1 MLSEQAPVWLFS
13 STNYGPGEIRG
24 FCKKNICSVNAKC
37 IKIKA
42 FKFMNTGSWQNKNTI
57 LSTDTGIECDGEKDF
72 AVVIGANSETDTKLL
87 YTPCI
92 KNGHWYVSSNCYT
105 DGGAGPNGFFFV
117 VLTVE

>member
-1 MLSEQAPVWLFS
+1 MAWVYGLLFIFS
-13 STNYGPGEIRG
+13 SVLS
-24 FCKKNICSVNAKC
+24 SVNAKC
-37 IKIKA
+37 IKIKE
-42 FKFMNTGSWQNKNTI
+42 FNFMNTGSWQNKNTI